1 MTRTVKQLFDLT
13 GQTALVTGGSR
24 GLGLQ
29 MAHALGEAGARLMLS
44 SRKAS
49 DLEEAVA
56 ELKAA
61 GIEADYIAADCGQEE
76 DIRRLARETV
86 QKLGRVDILLNNAGA
101 SWGAAAE
108 AHPGISLGQS
118 HEFEC
123 PWLFHTGP
131 RGCQPVHDSQ
141 PTWPNFER
149 CVHSRLGRQPARNAN
164 HCLQHVQ
171 GCCGELYQ
179 GLGRRVGSIRHH
191 SQRHLPR
198 LFS

>member
-108 AHPGISLGQS
+108 VHPVS
-118 HEFEC
+118 
-123 PWLFHTGP
+123 
-131 RGCQPVHDSQ
+131 
-141 PTWPNFER
+141 
-149 CVHSRLGRQPARNAN
+149 A
-164 HCLQHVQ
+164 
-171 GCCGELYQ
+171 
-179 GLGRRVGSIRHH
+179 
-191 SQRHLPR
+191 
-198 LFS
+198 